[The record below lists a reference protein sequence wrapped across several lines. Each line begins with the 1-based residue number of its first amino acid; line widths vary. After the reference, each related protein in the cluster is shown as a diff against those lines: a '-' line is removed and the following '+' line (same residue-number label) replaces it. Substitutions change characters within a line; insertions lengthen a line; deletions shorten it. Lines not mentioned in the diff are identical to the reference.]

1 MILPKPKKIVQ
12 KQNFFDIKKPISINY
27 SEDLTDLKVIVD
39 EYFNFKYGEKSNEL
53 VFTKVEDLA
62 QEEYCLDISET
73 KIEVFYN
80 DYRSAVFALMS
91 LYQLLDD
98 KIPCQIVSDKPDL
111 ALRGFMLDISRD
123 KTPKMET
130 IKTFIDYMMMLKM
143 NHLELYVEG
152 FSLQLPS
159 FPNLPYETPLTPE
172 EYQELERYS
181 AVRGV
186 DLVPNINT
194 FGHMTKWLELDEY
207 HDLAECENGYERIG
221 HHYPASTLNPLDERS
236 IKLAQKI
243 VEDVLS
249 FSKST
254 IFNINGDEPFEL
266 GLGKSKAACEKLGIG
281 QVYIDFIAKV
291 AETVLKNNR
300 EVLVWGDVLA
310 KHPEMVPDF
319 PKNLTVVEWGYNYN
333 HDFDLRTKRLSE
345 NNLNFILAPG
355 TSSWNSFAYR
365 HLDMLGSVDRANE
378 ALKKYGGKGMLIADW
393 GDNGHPQPHIFS
405 FTGLAYSASET
416 WTMQKNY
423 QPVEEWLKKYVFT
436 EYSNQAEIVRAL
448 GEYSAMEDNYVSNG
462 TGIFRSWMMAG
473 FYPNDSLKEQFD
485 FWKKSL
491 NNVALNQETAQEII
505 ERIEFIIEKVQGDSL
520 IDKELILSGR
530 MIKLSA
536 MLNDMINNDTNALTE
551 AKNLLKEVKKDYE
564 IIWLK
569 RSRVGGLKS
578 SMRRIEKIEEFLN
591 NWNELN
597 SK

>member
-1 MILPKPKKIVQ
+1 
-12 KQNFFDIKKPISINY
+12 
-27 SEDLTDLKVIVD
+27 
-39 EYFNFKYGEKSNEL
+39 EKSNEL